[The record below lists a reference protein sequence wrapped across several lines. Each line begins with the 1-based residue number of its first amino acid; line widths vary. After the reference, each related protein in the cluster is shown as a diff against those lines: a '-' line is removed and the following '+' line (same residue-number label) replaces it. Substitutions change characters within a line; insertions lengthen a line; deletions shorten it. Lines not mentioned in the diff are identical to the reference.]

1 MIEIINLC
9 KSFEGNIV
17 LENLNLNIQKGET
30 MVIIG
35 RSGCGK
41 SVLLKH
47 IIGIMKPDSG
57 QVVIDDIDIT
67 RLNQKQLNDFRMK
80 FGMLFQGAALFD
92 SLTVGENVGFALY
105 EHTNLSTSQIRK
117 RIKECLAHVG
127 LTGIEHLK
135 PAELSGGMKKRVGL
149 ARAITVNPEIIMY
162 DEPTTGVDP
171 IMGDA
176 VNDLIVELHDKL
188 NITSIAV
195 THDMVSAYKIADRI
209 AMLYEGKIIET
220 GTPDEIKNTKNPVV
234 KQFITGAATG
244 PITNKSREDT
254 SRGKAPLKAT

>member
-9 KSFEGNIV
+9 KSFNGNLV
-17 LENLNLNIQKGET
+17 LDNLNLNIEKGET
-30 MVIIG
+30 IVIIG

-47 IIGIMKPDSG
+47 IISIMKPDSG
-57 QVVIDDIDIT
+57 QVIIDGTDIT
-67 RLNQKQLNDFRMK
+67 RLDQKELNDFRMK

-105 EHTNLSTSQIRK
+105 EHTNLSRAEIRE

-127 LTGIEHLK
+127 LYGIENRK
-135 PAELSGGMKKRVGL
+135 PAELSGGMRKRVGL
-149 ARAITVNPEIIMY
+149 ARAIAVNPEIMMY

-176 VNDLIVELHDKL
+176 INDLIISLHDKL
-188 NITSIAV
+188 KVTSIAV

-209 AMLYEGKIIET
+209 AMLYEGKIIAG
-220 GTPDEIKNTKNPVV
+220 GTPEEIKNTNDPVV
-234 KQFITGAATG
+234 RQFITGAATG
-244 PITNKSREDT
+244 PITDKKQMD
-254 SRGKAPLKAT
+254 G

>member
-9 KSFEGNIV
+9 KSFNDHMV
-17 LENLNLNIQKGET
+17 FDNLNLTINTGET

-35 RSGCGK
+35 RSGVGK

-57 QVVIDDIDIT
+57 QIIIDGTDIT
-67 RLNQKQLNDFRMK
+67 KLAGKELDNFRVR

-92 SLTVGENVGFALY
+92 SLTIEENIGFNLI
-105 EHTNLSTSQIRK
+105 EHSNMPKGDIRN
-117 RIKECLAHVG
+117 RVAECLGLVG
-127 LTGIEHLK
+127 LKGIEDLK

-149 ARAITVNPEIIMY
+149 ARAICMNPEIMLY

-176 VNDLIVELHDKL
+176 INDLIKNLHDKL
-188 NITSIAV
+188 KVTSVAV
-195 THDMVSAYKIADRI
+195 THDMVSAYKIASRI
-209 AMLYEGKIIET
+209 AMLYKGKIVAVS
-220 GTPDEIKNTKNPVV
+220 TPNEIKSTTNPIV
-234 KQFITGAATG
+234 KQFITGAAIG
-244 PITNKSREDT
+244 PITENEEGEGGVR
-254 SRGKAPLKAT
+254 